1 MVSISQI
8 TGSQAAAHRFA
19 TVRMRAPDE
28 DAGPR
33 RAARVPERL
42 EQAIARTMSVAAPS
56 PAPVSTPAAEGQTEA
71 LAEAASSPEAA
82 GEGFA
87 SLLYESLRDAGPQA
101 DRAGG
106 NGRGNA
112 YGLERG
118 AGWRGQGWGSLTMR
132 LEALAQ
138 RYAATATSTATAT
151 ATSTAIATAATTTA
165 TDTPPVET
173 PAQPPAA
180 VDASDA
186 EATAAAVASPSPT
199 STDAA
204 PVPAPPP
211 PMDPLLEAYSAMVSI
226 GVGSAAGDAAGLR
239 DFLLEM
245 AAGMRPGGS
254 GSRSLLDLTA

>member
-1 MVSISQI
+1 MLSVSQI

-19 TVRMRAPDE
+19 AVPMRVPDE

-42 EQAIARTMSVAAPS
+42 EQAIARTMSVAALS
-56 PAPVSTPAAEGQTEA
+56 PAPDSTPVVEGQ
-71 LAEAASSPEAA
+71 AEAVSSTEAA

-87 SLLYESLRDAGPQA
+87 SLLYESLRDAGPQT

-106 NGRGNA
+106 KGRGNA

-138 RYAATATSTATAT
+138 RYAATAT
-151 ATSTAIATAATTTA
+151 ATAATPTPTPTTA
-165 TDTPPVET
+165 ADTSPVAT
-173 PAQPPAA
+173 PAQAPAA
-180 VDASDA
+180 VDGSDPQ
-186 EATAAAVASPSPT
+186 ATAAAVASPSPT
-199 STDAA
+199 APDAA
-204 PVPAPPP
+204 TVPAPPP
-211 PMDPLLEAYSAMVSI
+211 PVDPLLEAYSAMVSI

-245 AAGMRPGGS
+245 AAGMRPAGS